1 MTRPIRV
8 LFVAPHPVEG
18 PSTRFRISQFLP
30 YLRLNG
36 VEAELRPLF
45 ASDEVQLV
53 YAPGQALRK
62 AALTLR
68 AALRRL
74 RDVVDAGAFDL
85 VYILREAF
93 PFGPPW
99 FERAL
104 AWRAGRMVFDFDD
117 AIYTPATNYENPLD
131 RLRVWSKPAEL
142 IKRAD
147 CVVPGS
153 DVLAD
158 YARRF
163 ADDARVEVLPTVL
176 DADAFTPDPSARD
189 PEWVTIGWMG
199 TPRNTSYLRPL
210 RPVFEAVSAAHPRV
224 RFVVVGAEPFHC
236 GSARVTF
243 RDWRLC
249 REIDDLRSF
258 DIGMMP
264 LADDEQARG
273 KCGFKLIEYMAV
285 GAACVAS
292 PVGANLAILDVGRTG
307 LFASS
312 TAEWTGALDR
322 LVREADLRRRMGV
335 AGRAR
340 VESRYCVKAV
350 APRLLAVI
358 RRAAGAPTGAP
369 GDAPAR
375 AGGAR
380 DVGCEAEANE
390 ALIRTDAPA

>member
-1 MTRPIRV
+1 MRRPIKV

-30 YLRLNG
+30 YLRSCG

-45 ASDEVQLV
+45 TSEEVQV
-53 YAPGQALRK
+53 IYGSGRALQK
-62 AALTLR
+62 ASLTLR

-74 RDVVDAGAFDL
+74 RDVVDARRFDL

-104 AWRAGRMVFDFDD
+104 ARRAGRMVFDFDD
-117 AIYTPATNYENPLD
+117 AIYTPATNYDNPLD
-131 RLRVWSKPAEL
+131 RLRDWSKPAEL
-142 IKRAD
+142 IRRAD
-147 CVVPGS
+147 AVVPGS
-153 DVLAD
+153 DVLAG

-163 ADDARVEVLPTVL
+163 TDRARVQVLPTVL
-176 DADAFTPDPSARD
+176 DADAFTPDLAARD
-189 PEWVTIGWMG
+189 PGRVTIGWIG

-210 RPVFEAVSAAHPRV
+210 RSAFEAITAAHPEV
-224 RFVVVGAEPFHC
+224 RLVFVGAEPFDC
-236 GSARVTF
+236 GSAPATI
-243 RDWRLC
+243 RDWRLD
-249 REIDDLRSF
+249 REVDDLRSF
-258 DIGMMP
+258 DIGIMP

-292 PVGANLAILDVGRTG
+292 PVGANLSIVEPGRTG
-307 LFASS
+307 LFAASP
-312 TAEWTGALDR
+312 AEWTEALAR
-322 LVREADLRRRMGV
+322 LVADADLRRRMGL

-340 VESRYCVKAV
+340 VESHYCLNAV

-358 RRAAGAPTGAP
+358 RRAVGAPAGAAETGGNGALMPTES
-369 GDAPAR
+369 R
-375 AGGAR
+375 A
-380 DVGCEAEANE
+380 
-390 ALIRTDAPA
+390 